1 MRVELLPYQFDFVYS
16 QARHPAFVGGWGV
29 GKTMTAIAR
38 SMMYT
43 KLIPENLGIIFRKT
57 FKSLEDSTLKDFERY
72 TGCMVDSHRNY
83 THPNGS
89 VIMFRHIDELQS
101 INQQNIN
108 LGWFYI
114 EQGEELDNDE
124 QFFMLFGRLRRSLE
138 PTKDFTDLKLPLRSG
153 WVIGNAGNNWLKELW
168 KDGKLH
174 EAQKQIAYEGKFS
187 ELIEA
192 QTFDNTKNL
201 AKDFLDSLKITEI
214 TKPAVYKQYVLNDWN
229 VSQTEFILIR
239 AESLERLQGIEHHD
253 DVIKRIIACD
263 PATGGDECV
272 IYVIENGHILE
283 TMILHENDTMKIAGH
298 LQILGNKYKVDAF
311 AIDSIGI
318 GKGLSDRV
326 FEMVRPEGKHVHLV
340 MSADEANDKE
350 HFLNKRAEMWWDVAT
365 KVLNKEIPYPK
376 DAELRKQLTNVCYE
390 VINSKGRMKIESKQK
405 VKKRIGRSPDRADAF
420 VYGISHLQYVDGIKV
435 NREGSLDR
443 YKMVKQD
450 KESQLSVCNF

>member
-1 MRVELLPYQFDFVYS
+1 MRVELLPYQYDFVYS
-16 QARHPAFVGGWGV
+16 PARHPAFVGSWGV

-38 SMMYT
+38 AMFYT

-72 TGCMVDSHRNY
+72 TGCKTDSHRNY
-83 THPNGS
+83 THTNGS
-89 VIMFRHIDELQS
+89 IIMFRHIDELQS

-114 EQGEELDNDE
+114 EQGEELDSDE
-124 QFFMLFGRLRRSLE
+124 QFFMLFGRLRRSLT
-138 PTKDFTDLKLPLRSG
+138 PTDEFTKLKLPLRSG

-192 QTFDNTKNL
+192 VTSDNQKNL
-201 AKDFLDSLKITEI
+201 TKDFLDSLKVIEL

-229 VSQTEFILIR
+229 VSQTEFIMIR
-239 AESLERLQGIEHHD
+239 PESLEALKGITHHKD
-253 DVIKRIIACD
+253 IIQRIISCD
-263 PATGGDECV
+263 PSTGGDECV
-272 IYVIENGHILE
+272 IYVIENGEILE
-283 TMILHENDTMKIAGH
+283 AMILHENDTMKIAGH
-298 LQILGNKYKVDAF
+298 LQILGNKHKVDTF

-326 FEMVRPEGKHVHLV
+326 FEMVKPEGKSVHLI
-340 MSADEANDKE
+340 MSADEASDKE
-350 HFLNKRAEMWWDVAT
+350 HFLNKRAEMWWEVSM
-365 KVLNKEIPYPK
+365 KVMNKEIPWPK
-376 DAELRKQLTNVCYE
+376 DDELRKQLTNVCYE
-390 VINSKGRMKIESKQK
+390 VINSKGRIRIEGKQK

-420 VYGISHLQYVDGIKV
+420 VYGISHLQYAEEIKV

-443 YKMVKQD
+443 YKLIEPKRDQ
-450 KESQLSVCNF
+450 ELSVCNF